1 MYQVTVLKRVFFPEG
16 GIANHARASNLKS
29 SNRNH
34 LNKKPL
40 SVVSLADSLSSQA
53 ADSHGNQL
61 RHHQQQ
67 LPSQNSKNHG
77 HQRSPLPPPRR
88 RNQNNIP
95 ATIRPNPLVISGPGK
110 NNKTRLKTILYWN
123 EFYGRYDTY
132 DFGYGHE
139 AFVEK
144 QCPYS
149 NCFATKD
156 RSILPLEEYDAIII
170 HIRGLPNDWP
180 KVRSPNQRYIMLS
193 IEAPIHLA
201 EYRHLDQLMFNWTMT
216 YRLDSDFPI
225 PYAWIDQV
233 MPLPAPI
240 GSTQLQKFIVH
251 HGKKAVEKGPNLA
264 DGKVGLAV
272 QFVSNCH
279 SASGREIYVRELQKH
294 IPVDIYGKCGEF
306 KCAKDKGWEC
316 YRMTESKYKFY
327 LSFEDAMCK
336 DYATEKFFT
345 MYSLKMIP
353 IVLGGA
359 NYSQMAPPHSFINAV
374 DFKSPK
380 ALAHHLKILDADDA
394 KFNEY
399 FWWKDFYR
407 RRFHHHQ
414 TICDVCEKLN
424 TDVVPQGPPGATS
437 SRGTKPL
444 PVVPKNSVYP
454 NMHEWWVGQAQCK
467 SLHFDGEDHS
477 QFLPVEQ

>member
-1 MYQVTVLKRVFFPEG
+1 MKFLLLFLLSG
-16 GIANHARASNLKS
+16 GGHRHDPRASKLRFLDPIKG
-29 SNRNH
+29 SNP

-40 SVVSLADSLSSQA
+40 SLSSSG
-53 ADSHGNQL
+53 DSEPGRGGQGSAFSNGF
-61 RHHQQQ
+61 QQQ
-67 LPSQNSKNHG
+67 QQQQPQQK
-77 HQRSPLPPPRR
+77 RR
-88 RNQNNIP
+88 QQHHRAVP

-156 RSILPLEEYDAIII
+156 RSILPLEEFDAIII

-180 KVRSPNQRYIMLS
+180 KVRSAKQRYIMLS

-233 MPLPAPI
+233 MPLPAPADDP
-240 GSTQLQKFIVH
+240 SLLQRFIVQ
-251 HGKKAVEKGPNLA
+251 HGRKAVDKGPNLA

-279 SASGREIYVRELQKH
+279 SASGREIYVRELQKF

-316 YRMTESKYKFY
+316 YRMAESKYKFY

-359 NYSQMAPPHSFINAV
+359 NYSHMAPPHSFINAA

-407 RRFHHHQ
+407 RKFHHHQ
-414 TICDVCEKLN
+414 TLCDVCEKLN
-424 TDVVPQGPPGATS
+424 TDTVPVGPPNS
-437 SRGTKPL
+437 SGGGSSPRRPTPA
-444 PVVPKNSVYP
+444 PRTSVYP
-454 NMHEWWVGQAQCK
+454 DMHEWWVGQAECK
-467 SLHFDGEDHS
+467 SLHFDGEDHT
-477 QFLPVEQ
+477 QFLPVE